1 MSRNRNELASETGS
15 GIVGFVLVAP
25 LVVAIFVAI
34 GQIAMLVADKS
45 VLNSAAVIGA
55 RTASA
60 ADASNADGRSAVL
73 GVLASR
79 GAGFRPESSS
89 DSSGSR
95 AANSAAELVANDFD
109 SRNQEITTKISC
121 SKKPC
126 LSPGG
131 FVTVI
136 VSKKVKLDLPRALGS
151 RSVVVTSQHTAIV
164 DELRSP

>member
-1 MSRNRNELASETGS
+1 MKLFTSNKGNVIVEFI
-15 GIVGFVLVAP
+15 GITVALLVP
-25 LVVAIFVAI
+25 LSIIANSSIIVANSY
-34 GQIAMLVADKS
+34 LSADIS
-45 VLNSAAVIGA
+45 A
-55 RTASA
+55 RTAA
-60 ADASNADGRSAVL
+60 RAFV
-73 GVLASR
+73 V
-79 GAGFRPESSS
+79 SSS
-89 DSSGSR
+89 DASGSR

-151 RSVVVTSQHTAIV
+151 RSLVVTSQHTAIV

>member
-1 MSRNRNELASETGS
+1 MKLFTSNEGNVIVEFI
-15 GIVGFVLVAP
+15 GITVALLVP
-25 LVVAIFVAI
+25 LSIIANSSIMVANAY
-34 GQIAMLVADKS
+34 LSADIS
-45 VLNSAAVIGA
+45 A
-55 RTASA
+55 RTAA
-60 ADASNADGRSAVL
+60 RAFV
-73 GVLASR
+73 V
-79 GAGFRPESSS
+79 SSS
-89 DSSGSR
+89 DESGSR

-151 RSVVVTSQHTAIV
+151 RTVVVTSQHTAIV